1 MKILCPIDFS
11 ETSVNAVHYA
21 SSLFGLDENTEIELI
36 YCIDVAS
43 RASMFIKIDDLLR
56 SRAEEDFDVLL
67 EKARKKFP
75 KITYKSKIISDDPKY
90 YIPAYAEKNK
100 VNFVV
105 IGTTGMTQLK
115 DITVGSLTEALFEK
129 CSAPVL
135 AVPNKEVHIDLQRVV
150 LALDDSDVCNDQ
162 LLDPLKKILKLDDAM
177 IHICHV
183 KTEGDD
189 EMEYDPNVNV
199 MLSDFE
205 YDYTLLEAE
214 VSVAQAI
221 HDFSEKVDA
230 DILVLIHNRRNWWE
244 KLFKVS
250 LTKEELYKINTPLLV
265 INR

>member
-21 SSLFGLDENTEIELI
+21 SSLFGLSGDAEIELI
-36 YCIDVAS
+36 NCINVSS
-43 RASMFIKIDDLLR
+43 RASMFVKIDDILR
-56 SRAEEDFDVLL
+56 EKAEEDMDILL
-67 EKARKKFP
+67 EKARNKFP
-75 KITYKSKIISDDPKY
+75 KVTYKSKIVIDDPKY
-90 YIPAYAEKNK
+90 FLPAYAERQK

-135 AVPNKEVHIDLQRVV
+135 AVPNEEAHIDLQRVV
-150 LALDDSDVCNDQ
+150 LAVDEKEVCDDQ
-162 LLDPLKKILKLDDAM
+162 LLDPLKSILKLDDAM

-183 KTEGDD
+183 KTADKAGR
-189 EMEYDPNVNV
+189 EYDPGVDV

-205 YDYTLLEAE
+205 YDYTVLEPQG
-214 VSVAQAI
+214 SVAETI
-221 HDFSEKVDA
+221 HNFSVKVNA

-250 LTKEELYKINTPLLV
+250 LTKEELFKISMPMLV